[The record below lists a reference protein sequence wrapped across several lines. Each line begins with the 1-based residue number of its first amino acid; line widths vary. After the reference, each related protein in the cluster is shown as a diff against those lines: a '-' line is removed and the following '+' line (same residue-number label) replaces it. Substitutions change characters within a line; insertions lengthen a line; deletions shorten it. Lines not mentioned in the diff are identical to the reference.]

1 MTPDP
6 ELGALLRAARGDRSL
21 QAVAPLM
28 DVTAMTYRAWE
39 RGFGQPKPA
48 RIPAIAAFLGTSSE
62 AVAAMLAGAEE
73 WPKDQPPVDEPEPT
87 RSAVGDAFDLFRAWW
102 ADIPGRLGAVTCK
115 VYRREVFAACAD
127 LGKHPATVLT
137 RDLERHLGELR
148 PQHASLRRAALMDF
162 FRWLERKGHRPDNP
176 LESIPSPKVGRKRV
190 RRGLSEEELF
200 RLWNAALVLGQHTGT
215 KGLAGEGLAWAI
227 LAQYGLCLR
236 PGELVNLTKSHVNLN
251 GARSYVEVTQTKT
264 GNDRIVPVVGIA
276 RTALDA
282 LVALSPASSNRLI
295 HIGGTRYWEL
305 VHAAAQI
312 AGLPPEKQ
320 RPYALRHAGATRL
333 AERGVHPRLIAEIL
347 GHTDLRAMW
356 TYTQPGD
363 PDILEA
369 LRKLSE

>member
-1 MTPDP
+1 MAT
-6 ELGALLRAARGDRSL
+6 ELGELLRAARGERSL
-21 QAVAPLM
+21 KTVAPLM

-39 RGFGQPKPA
+39 RGFGRPKPA
-48 RIPAIAAFLGTSSE
+48 RIPAIAAFLGIPPV
-62 AVAAMLAGAEE
+62 AVLAMLGAPEE
-73 WPKDQPPVDEPEPT
+73 WPEDQPPPDDAEPA
-87 RSAVGDAFDLFRAWW
+87 RSTGDAFDLFRAWW
-102 ADIPGRLGAVTCK
+102 ADIPGRLGSVTCK
-115 VYRREVFAACAD
+115 QYRREVFAASAD
-127 LGKHPATVLT
+127 LAKHPAIVTT

-162 FRWLERKGHRPDNP
+162 YRFLERRGYRPDNP
-176 LESIPSPKVGRKRV
+176 LAPIASPKVGRSRI

-200 RLWNAALVLGQHTGT
+200 RLWSAAMVMGNHGGT
-215 KGLAGEGLAWAI
+215 QGLAGEGLGWAI

-236 PGELVNLTKSHVNLN
+236 PGELVNLTKSRVKLN

-264 GNDRIVPVVGIA
+264 GNDRIIPAVGIA

-282 LVALSPASSNRLI
+282 LVELSPPTSNRLI
-295 HIGGTRYWEL
+295 HIGTTRYWEL

-312 AGLPPEKQ
+312 AGLAPEKC
-320 RPYALRHAGATRL
+320 RPYALRHTGATRL

-369 LRKLSE
+369 LRKLTE